1 METKEIRIKAE
12 SELNH
17 LLADSRKKLDEMMF
31 RARQKQ
37 LKNIREIRIVR
48 KDIAKILTILKE
60 KKNK

>member
-1 METKEIRIKAE
+1 MEIKEIRIKSE

-17 LLADSRKKLDEMMF
+17 LLADCRKKLDELMF

-48 KDIAKILTILKE
+48 KDIAKIMTILKQ